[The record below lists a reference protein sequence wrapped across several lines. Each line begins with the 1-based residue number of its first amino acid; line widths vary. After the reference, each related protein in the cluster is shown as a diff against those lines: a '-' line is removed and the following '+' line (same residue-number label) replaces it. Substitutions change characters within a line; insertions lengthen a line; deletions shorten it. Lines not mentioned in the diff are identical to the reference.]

1 MDSFKTGEFIKNLRV
16 EKGLTQKELAE
27 ALNCTDKA
35 ISRWETGKGFPD
47 IVFLTPLAQ
56 TLGVSV
62 NELLAGE
69 RLSQEELVS
78 KSDEVIISTMQEA
91 ENSRQKIEKVIFAV
105 LCAVPIVTMYLVIIF
120 NSSPEFLISGVIL
133 SAVCC
138 MVAGLLKINIK
149 FALPLIVVVS
159 FLPLHLI
166 REGFD
171 DLYPFL
177 LMGSITLFVG
187 MVLIGII
194 TAIKELI
201 KRLYAKWKTED
212 NVIKAVTAISLV
224 LSIVLGIVGI
234 AYYEKYTEEINV
246 IEHIDNDETHIDELI
261 YNGHKYYECGSN
273 FFRSNYKKLFAHNDV
288 FPEGFPY
295 SITPYELKK
304 QIDLSICIEY
314 LPELEK
320 GQKYIMPKN
329 EYFIYSNDSITHPT
343 IIYIYED
350 SSYYEWFVSE
360 DFDFKMPT
368 TDTHEIVDVV
378 LYGGDSYDN
387 VVARITDENKIK
399 EIANAKENGEDI
411 SKYVTTEE
419 YGNWTDIYINYKDSP
434 FSERIGFLQDDGKF
448 TYTKSWE
455 EWNEENPHWYYEADD
470 GWGHTY

>member
-1 MDSFKTGEFIKNLRV
+1 MDSFKTGEFIKNLRT

-47 IVFLTPLAQ
+47 IVFLTPLAKN
-56 TLGVSV
+56 LGVTV

-69 RLSQEELVS
+69 KLSQEELVT

-91 ENSRQKIEKVIFAV
+91 EDNRQKIEKVIFAV
-105 LCAVPIVTMYLVIIF
+105 LCALPIVTMHLIMIL
-120 NSSPEFLISGVIL
+120 NSSPEILISGVLL

-149 FALPLIVVVS
+149 FALPLIVIAS

-171 DLYPFL
+171 DLYPFF

-187 MVLIGII
+187 IALIGIV

-201 KRLYAKWKTED
+201 KRIYAKWKTED
-212 NVIKAVTAISLV
+212 NVIKVVTAISLV

-234 AYYEKYTEEINV
+234 ACYEKYTEEIDV
-246 IEHIDNDETHIDELI
+246 IEHINNDETHIDELI

-273 FFRSNYKKLFAHNDV
+273 YITSNYDKVFAHNNV
-288 FPEGFPY
+288 FPKSFPY
-295 SITPYELKK
+295 SIIPYELKK

-320 GQKYIMPKN
+320 GQKYTMPKN
-329 EYFIYSNDSITHPT
+329 RYFIFANDSITHPT
-343 IIYIYED
+343 IIYFYED
-350 SSYYEWFVSE
+350 SDYYEWFVSE
-360 DFDFKMPT
+360 DFDFRMPT
-368 TDTHEIVDVV
+368 TDTHEVVEIV
-378 LYGGDSYDN
+378 LYGDSYNN
-387 VVARITDENKIK
+387 VVAQITDKNTINETIK
-399 EIANAKENGEDI
+399 AKENGEDI
-411 SKYVTTEE
+411 SKYLTREE
-419 YGNWTDIYINYKDSP
+419 YGDWTYLYVNYKDSP
-434 FSERIGFLQDDGKF
+434 FSERIGYLSNDGSF
-448 TYTKSWE
+448 SYTDSWE
-455 EWNEENPHWYYEADD
+455 KMNEENPHWYYKADD
-470 GWGHTY
+470 GWGLIY